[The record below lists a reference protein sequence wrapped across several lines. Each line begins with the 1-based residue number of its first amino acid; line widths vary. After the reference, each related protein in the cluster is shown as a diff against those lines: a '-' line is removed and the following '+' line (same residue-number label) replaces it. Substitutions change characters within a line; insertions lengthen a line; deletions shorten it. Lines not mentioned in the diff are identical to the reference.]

1 MPVRTTG
8 ADVAV
13 YQAKMDHGML
23 KRQGASFLIAKV
35 SQDHGADSFGPEH
48 IRRARAAGL
57 IPGAYHFL
65 IEPGAGKGV
74 GYRNGAGALSAD
86 GQARNF
92 IARARAANGGTLDG
106 LICAVDLEALNETSM
121 DGSRKRI
128 RSRPKARDA
137 RDFVDAFHRLEPG
150 RPILLYTSSS
160 YLRGADLRKWS
171 QPVGL
176 WLAYWTLSSENL
188 ISSGRT
194 GIPESRWST
203 RYGGVVPSIVQF
215 QSGSHGGRAGGV
227 WSDLCASNLTRA
239 QLVEQLTRPK
249 VPPAEP
255 APDPDPSSTSTHRSR
270 PLPGA
275 SLRAAPTLLAPEL
288 ARLPA
293 GIAVRAVRGR
303 IGGWYRVGGFRSCLW
318 LEVSALDGHRIRP
331 TLWAPELAFQPRST
345 RPSSW
350 PRPTPPPSADGL

>member
-8 ADVAV
+8 VDWAV
-13 YQAKMDHGML
+13 YQAKGNHALL
-23 KRQGASFLIAKV
+23 KRQGATFLIAKV
-35 SQDHGADSFGPEH
+35 SQDHGADSFGAEH
-48 IRRARAAGL
+48 IRRARAVGL

-65 IEPGAGKGV
+65 IQPGAGKSV
-74 GYRNGAGALSAD
+74 GYRGGAGALSAE

-121 DGSRKRI
+121 DGSRRKI

-137 RDFVDAFHRLEPG
+137 RAFVDAFHRLEPG
-150 RPILLYTSSS
+150 RPIVLYTSYS
-160 YLRGADLRKWS
+160 YLRGVDMRKWS

-176 WLAYWTLSSENL
+176 WLAYWTVSSENL

-203 RYGGVVPSIVQF
+203 RYGGVVPSIIQF

-227 WSDLCASNLTRA
+227 WSDLCASNLTRS

-249 VPPAEP
+249 ASPAEP
-255 APDPDPSSTSTHRSR
+255 EPDPAPSSTSTHRSR
-270 PLPGA
+270 PLLGA
-275 SLRAAPTLLAPEL
+275 SLREAPTSQAPALAQ
-288 ARLPA
+288 LPA
-293 GIAVRAVRGR
+293 GVGIRAVRGR
-303 IGGWYRVGGFRSCLW
+303 IGAWYRVGGFRSCLW

-331 TLWAPELAFQPRST
+331 TLWAPELAFSPVN
-345 RPSSW
+345 
-350 PRPTPPPSADGL
+350 PPKPPKP